1 MDSLIADSDQLTE
14 IYALMQRQCSH
25 RLSKISLFI
34 MKIGDVRLLHD
45 SGCKWVKKES
55 SARQSKTEFHEDADF
70 AGIVEQNKAMEAIET
85 KVADVLRQRM
95 MWLKEFVTKVEAQYA
110 LLETFY
116 DEISEY
122 AVTQIEEDDQDVR
135 TDSFTCSPP
144 LHSLFPFPS
153 FNSSSFPDV
162 WFPIVRQLTFKY
174 FPTLPIPLW
183 PVISILH

>member
-1 MDSLIADSDQLTE
+1 MEEETDSSACAVADMDSLIADSDQLTE

-162 WFPIVRQLTFKY
+162 
-174 FPTLPIPLW
+174 
-183 PVISILH
+183 